1 MQMGEIRPRNLIR
14 RARPIL
20 WQRDYEAARTLVA
33 NALRTLDDER
43 FLALLAELTDYE
55 KRKPQADVT
64 RVVEWAECVFIPVL
78 GLEGQPLRR
87 WSDAAD

>member
-1 MQMGEIRPRNLIR
+1 MGDIRPPNLIR

-20 WQRDYEAARTLVA
+20 WRRDYEAARTLVA
-33 NALRTLDDER
+33 NALRSLDDER

-55 KRKPQADVT
+55 RRKPHADVA

-78 GLEGQPLRR
+78 EVEGQPLRR
-87 WSDAAD
+87 WSDAGE